1 MANHVAKRDARGL
14 EILARVEL
22 IGMLREL
29 LADHAGH
36 RQTQI
41 GIHVDLADGH
51 GRGLTQHLL
60 RHALRAR
67 NVAAIL
73 VNHLHILR
81 HDGGRAVE
89 HEQDG
94 SLATYA
100 AKVTKAESHVDFS
113 KPVKSVDALIRG
125 LTPDPA
131 AHALFRIGG
140 ADPVP
145 VIIEEAVPEAG
156 EETYP
161 AGAIV
166 ATRKKLF
173 VACPDGLLRVVRIRP
188 SGKKSMD
195 AVSYINGLRL
205 SLSGPAVIGE
215 ALPPQGAAG

>member
-1 MANHVAKRDARGL
+1 MTFK
-14 EILARVEL
+14 EL
-22 IGMLREL
+22 NLS
-29 LADHAGH
+29 AP
-36 RQTQI
+36 
-41 GIHVDLADGH
+41 
-51 GRGLTQHLL
+51 LL
-60 RHALRAR
+60 RG
-67 NVAAIL
+67 V
-73 VNHLHILR
+73 LHDIAE
-81 HDGGRAVE
+81 GRAGE
-89 HEQDG
+89 PEQDG

-188 SGKKSMD
+188 GGKKSMD

>member
-1 MANHVAKRDARGL
+1 MDGCETIGVSIMRMTAGL
-14 EILARVEL
+14 DCGPFYAQKEVP
-22 IGMLREL
+22 
-29 LADHAGH
+29 
-36 RQTQI
+36 
-41 GIHVDLADGH
+41 V
-51 GRGLTQHLL
+51 GRGTTGSLFGELAAVSAPLL
-60 RHALRAR
+60 RGVLRDIAE
-67 NVAAIL
+67 
-73 VNHLHILR
+73 
-81 HDGGRAVE
+81 GRAVE

-131 AHALFRIGG
+131 AHALFRIGE
-140 ADPVP
+140 AEPVS

-156 EETYP
+156 GETYP
-161 AGAIV
+161 AGSIV

-188 SGKKSMD
+188 GGKKSMD
-195 AVSYINGLRL
+195 AASYINGLRL
-205 SLSGPAVIGE
+205 SLSGPTVIGE